1 MHKGSNA
8 RERKVNSMGHSLT
21 LPCLVGRTERRRRPS
36 VRWKV
41 RQIPCFPSRL
51 MELQNASR
59 PLLSPAKPAHAHI
72 CQASEPARKWR
83 GVSTTSAPAFHTV
96 QVCLRRFVIDSITFH
111 RKLLMVRCLGPN
123 HPIRIALQWH
133 ITKCLPVLLPGVES
147 LNP

>member
-1 MHKGSNA
+1 
-8 RERKVNSMGHSLT
+8 V
-21 LPCLVGRTERRRRPS
+21 VGCTERRGRLS

-83 GVSTTSAPAFHTV
+83 GVSTTSAPAIRTV
-96 QVCLRRFVIDSITFH
+96 QIRLRRFVIDAITFN
-111 RKLLMVRCLGPN
+111 RMLSIWGSVGLSLKPSSYRMSKRSKGNQTTTRIKPNRVRVISSRN
-123 HPIRIALQWH
+123 VTTIR
-133 ITKCLPVLLPGVES
+133 G
-147 LNP
+147 